1 MPSDVWKVFDLPKA
15 SMDYRGCAPKVCRH
29 GKRGVAPDQIRSIAG
44 RSKTF
49 RTSGEAKP
57 QRHVMTSSTVG
68 IAPTKT
74 MNKTPL
80 PWSLWFRQI
89 RAIFRLEIEKNFL
102 GRRSILLYLLAL
114 LPIVPLALLAPF
126 TPPGREWLD
135 FNQYSMIFAIFYGG
149 LILRTVVFF
158 GCAWIFMN
166 LFRGDLVD
174 RSLHFYFLSPVRR
187 EILVVGKYLSG
198 LVTSIILFTGAT
210 VICMLLLYFPHFPS
224 ESSRF
229 FFDGPGLGQLLTYA
243 GITIL
248 ACIGYGAFFL
258 VVGLFFR
265 NPIIPALVL
274 YGWEWLNFLLPPL
287 LKKVSV
293 IHYLHSLT
301 PVPVSEGPFAVV
313 AEPTPA
319 WIAVPSLIVVTIL
332 VLVVASY
339 RIRRMEINYG
349 SD

>member
-1 MPSDVWKVFDLPKA
+1 MSFANVSEIERADK
-15 SMDYRGCAPKVCRH
+15 
-29 GKRGVAPDQIRSIAG
+29 Q
-44 RSKTF
+44 
-49 RTSGEAKP
+49 
-57 QRHVMTSSTVG
+57 
-68 IAPTKT
+68 
-74 MNKTPL
+74 PL
-80 PWSLWFRQI
+80 PWSLWLRQI

-114 LPIVPLALLAPF
+114 IPILPLALLAPF
-126 TPPGREWLD
+126 TPPGREWQD
-135 FNQYSMIFAIFYGG
+135 FTQYNMIFAIYYGG

-166 LFRGDLVD
+166 LFRGDIVD

-187 EILVVGKYLSG
+187 EVLVLGKYFSG
-198 LVTSIILFTGAT
+198 LVTSIILFTGTT
-210 VICMLLLYFPHFPS
+210 VICMLLLYIPHFPS
-224 ESSRF
+224 QSARF

-287 LKKVSV
+287 LKKISV
-293 IHYLHSLT
+293 IHYLNSLAPI
-301 PVPVSEGPFAVV
+301 PVYEGPFAV
-313 AEPTPA
+313 AALPTPA
-319 WIAVPSLIVVTIL
+319 WIAVPSLVVVTIL
-332 VLVVASY
+332 VLIAASY
-339 RIRRMEINYG
+339 RIRHMEIRYG

>member
-1 MPSDVWKVFDLPKA
+1 MS
-15 SMDYRGCAPKVCRH
+15 
-29 GKRGVAPDQIRSIAG
+29 
-44 RSKTF
+44 
-49 RTSGEAKP
+49 
-57 QRHVMTSSTVG
+57 SSTVE
-68 IAPTKT
+68 IAPTK
-74 MNKTPL
+74 KTEKESL

-114 LPIVPLALLAPF
+114 IPIVPLALLAPF
-126 TPPGREWLD
+126 TPPGREWQD
-135 FNQYSMIFAIFYGG
+135 FNQYNMIFAIFYGG

-166 LFRGDLVD
+166 LFRGDIID

-187 EILVVGKYLSG
+187 EVLVVGKYLSG
-198 LVTSIILFTGAT
+198 LATSILLFTAT
-210 VICMLLLYFPHFPS
+210 TIVCMLLLYLPHFPS
-224 ESSRF
+224 ESSRYF
-229 FFDGPGLGQLLTYA
+229 LDGQGLGQLLTYS

-265 NPIIPALVL
+265 NPIIPAVVL
-274 YGWEWLNFLLPPL
+274 YGWEWLNFLMPPL
-287 LKKVSV
+287 LKKISV
-293 IHYLHSLT
+293 IHYLNSLS

-319 WIAVPSLIVVTIL
+319 WIAVPSLIVVTAL
-332 VLVVASY
+332 VLIVASY
-339 RIRRMEINYG
+339 RIRHMEIRYG